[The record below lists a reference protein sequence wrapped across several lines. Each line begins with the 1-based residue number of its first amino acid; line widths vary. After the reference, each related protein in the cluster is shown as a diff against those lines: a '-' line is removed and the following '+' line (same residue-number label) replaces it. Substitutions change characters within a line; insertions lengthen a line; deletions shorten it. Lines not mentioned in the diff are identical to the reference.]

1 MTAGLERRLD
11 RLVARVDRRP
21 DSNAVRVAVRS
32 PSTGWTW
39 TYGDPD
45 AEHFV
50 ASVTKLMTAAVVLQL
65 VDEGSVELDAPM
77 RSYLGGAVDRL
88 HVLDGVDRSGEITV
102 RQLMAHTSG
111 LPDYMKQRG
120 RDGTSTFTRVLQ
132 GDRAW
137 TFDDVLEI
145 SRALRPAF
153 PPGTPG
159 RARYSATNYQLL
171 GAVIEQVDGRSYAES
186 VRRRVVEPLGL
197 TRTDVFRPETL
208 DRYDAFPRVLVG
220 RRPVLVPHAM
230 ASLRPDG
237 GAVSTTTEGLRFLD
251 GFLGGELFDRAHLVH
266 MQEQWRRI
274 FPPMQY
280 GTGVMLFELPRALTL
295 GRRVPPM
302 VGHSGS
308 TGVVLYR
315 VRELGLDVSG
325 VVNQAARPHLVHQLL
340 LRVVAEVAREGQD
353 VHGSRARALLG

>member
-11 RLVARVDRRP
+11 RLVARADQRP

-50 ASVTKLMTAAVVLQL
+50 ASVTKLMTTAVVLRL
-65 VDEGSVELDAPM
+65 VDEGSVRLDAPV
-77 RSYLGGAVDRL
+77 RAYLGDRVDRL
-88 HVLDGVDRSGEITV
+88 HVLDGVDRTGEITV
-102 RQLMAHTSG
+102 RRLLAHTSG
-111 LPDYMKQRG
+111 LPDYMKQR
-120 RDGTSTFTRVLQ
+120 RSDGTSTFTRVLR
-132 GDRAW
+132 GDLSW

-145 SRALRPAF
+145 SRGLRPAF

-171 GAVIEQVDGRSYAES
+171 GAVVEAVDGGSYAGS

-197 TRTDVFRPETL
+197 TRTDVFRPEIL
-208 DRYDAFPRVLVG
+208 DRYDSFPRVLVG
-220 RRPVLVPHAM
+220 RWPVHVPHAM

-237 GAVSTTTEGLRFLD
+237 GAFSTTAETLRFLD
-251 GFLGGELFDRAHLVH
+251 GFLGGELFDPRHLVH
-266 MQEQWRRI
+266 MQQEWRRI

-280 GTGVMLFELPRALTL
+280 GTGVMLFEVPRALTL

-315 VRELGLDVSG
+315 VRGLGVDVSG
-325 VVNQAARPHLVHQLL
+325 VVNQAARPQLVHQLL
-340 LRVVAEVAREGQD
+340 LRIVTEVAREGQD
-353 VHGSRARALLG
+353 VRGSGARALLG